1 MLRLTTGMSQ
11 EPEVIVLG
19 AGILG
24 CALAWRLAAH
34 NLVGGESILVV
45 DPKPAASQATSRAAG
60 LLSMARPAARSH
72 WIPLVQKTLT
82 IVDELNS
89 AGQSVPLHRCGSLHL
104 AASARTQALLADY
117 EATAASNE
125 VSCRRVRPQ
134 EWSGR
139 LPWLDLKRFSEGL
152 WFPEEGYAVHIDGKV
167 LTPTSVWVAAGAWS
181 NSLLSQLGASA
192 PQAAVRSQYWITE
205 TTALATGDMPIVLAA
220 DLRLYAC
227 RLQWR
232 RHCRF
237 CRIGRSG
244 GQLRE
249 WRSEWRGSVPT
260 NPLRVRRFRC
270 AGVSCALHCGACRQN
285 QWIAREA
292 IADAGTDTLLSHSCR
307 VRHIES
313 QVSRFAGSTSPTG
326 VSK

>member
-1 MLRLTTGMSQ
+1 MVWTT
-11 EPEVIVLG
+11 
-19 AGILG
+19 
-24 CALAWRLAAH
+24 ALAR
-34 NLVGGESILVV
+34 
-45 DPKPAASQATSRAAG
+45 SQAVFRRAVVSGGG
-60 LLSMARPAARSH
+60 LCRPYLLASAYGAAARALGVRFALGRPAS
-72 WIPLVQKTLT
+72 LVKSGT
-82 IVDELNS
+82 
-89 AGQSVPLHRCGSLHL
+89 
-104 AASARTQALLADY
+104 
-117 EATAASNE
+117 
-125 VSCRRVRPQ
+125 RV
-134 EWSGR
+134 
-139 LPWLDLKRFSEGL
+139 
-152 WFPEEGYAVHIDGKV
+152 AVHIDGKV